1 MIVHE
6 LCVCVCVFR
15 VFMTWRVTSCSGLQV
30 RALSAR
36 PFITATVTRQPCLA
50 HHSTFTGQVRPSFC
64 LQLDSCIMGMRIFK
78 KKKKK
83 MARKY
88 ANVGIRKFT
97 IQSMLT
103 IVLYDVFFFFKFFKF
118 SSQYVITAVYF
129 GSPYPVHAPICSFSS
144 LGLNLF
150 YKCT

>member
-1 MIVHE
+1 
-6 LCVCVCVFR
+6 
-15 VFMTWRVTSCSGLQV
+15 
-30 RALSAR
+30 
-36 PFITATVTRQPCLA
+36 
-50 HHSTFTGQVRPSFC
+50 
-64 LQLDSCIMGMRIFK
+64 
-78 KKKKK
+78 

>member
-1 MIVHE
+1 MCDCTWIV
-6 LCVCVCVFR
+6 CVCVCVFR

-103 IVLYDVFFFFKFFKF
+103 IVMYDVFLKKKFLLILITVCDYSGIFWQPLPCTCSYLFIQLAWFKL
-118 SSQYVITAVYF
+118 I
-129 GSPYPVHAPICSFSS
+129 
-144 LGLNLF
+144 L
-150 YKCT
+150 